1 MTLIL
6 AVGIATGCVYALV
19 GVGYSLIYRT
29 TGIVNF
35 AQGSFVALGG
45 MSAYWLLEV
54 VRLPYPLALL
64 LAVVMATL
72 SGLVLWI
79 LIVLPIWRR
88 RSDQVSVMMATLV
101 VAGLAGALLQKW
113 LGTEPRS
120 LPDWLP
126 GVRINLP
133 GATVTGQF
141 ALVIVATV
149 LLVAAVGAFLQY
161 STLGRSMRACAAS
174 RDTSALLGISPERIG
189 TFSMAATAAIGGLG
203 GILIAPAQYT
213 STDATTY
220 GIFGFVA
227 AVLGGFG
234 TLRGPVVGGI
244 MVGLLQAFVG
254 RYLSAQYETVMV
266 FALLLVLLALRPQGL
281 LGGRWSDH

>member
-1 MTLIL
+1 MTLIV

-45 MSAYWLLEV
+45 MSAYWLLDV
-54 VRLPYPLALL
+54 VRLPYPVALVLALAL
-64 LAVVMATL
+64 ATL
-72 SGLVLWI
+72 SGLLLWV

-88 RSDQVSVMMATLV
+88 RSEPVSVMMATLV

-113 LGTEPRS
+113 LGTQPRT

-126 GVRINLP
+126 GVRIALP

-141 ALVIVATV
+141 ALLIVATV
-149 LLVAAVGAFLQY
+149 VLVGAIGALLRY

-189 TFSMAATAAIGGLG
+189 AFSMAATAAVGGLG

-213 STDATTY
+213 STDATT
-220 GIFGFVA
+220 
-227 AVLGGFG
+227 
-234 TLRGPVVGGI
+234 
-244 MVGLLQAFVG
+244 
-254 RYLSAQYETVMV
+254 
-266 FALLLVLLALRPQGL
+266 
-281 LGGRWSDH
+281 